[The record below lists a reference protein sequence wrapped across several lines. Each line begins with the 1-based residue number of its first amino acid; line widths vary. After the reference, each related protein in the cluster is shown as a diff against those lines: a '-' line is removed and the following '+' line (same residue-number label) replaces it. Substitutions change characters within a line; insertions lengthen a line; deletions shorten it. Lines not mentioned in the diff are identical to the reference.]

1 MDKTLFLDLIERYYN
16 SQLSRFQL
24 QYFFTSHRYVAAS
37 CPRRGGKSF
46 VTNLD
51 SLYACTIPNK
61 RVAIILPGTDAI
73 KIAKREIT
81 EMVEALDG
89 YIEIERSNMNTI
101 YFNNNSTLYLFSG
114 ASQPESYRG
123 QRLNKVTI
131 EEPDF
136 IKNIEDLEITLNCC
150 MGIFED
156 SQLKMI
162 GTHSA
167 SNHNLKSY
175 MLSPYYE
182 KIIATPS
189 SVYDPINR
197 ETLNEMREMIGDN
210 ARFRLEFLNEVSP
223 SLWNNTN

>member
-1 MDKTLFLDLIERYYN
+1 MDKTLFLDLIERHYG

-24 QYFFTSHRYVAAS
+24 QYFFTSNKYVAAS

-46 VTNLD
+46 VSNLD
-51 SLYACTIPNK
+51 ALHTCTTPGK
-61 RVAIILPGTDAI
+61 KVAIILPGEDAVR
-73 KIAKREIT
+73 IANREIT

-89 YIEIERSNMNTI
+89 YIEIRRSNRNTI
-101 YFNNNSTLYLFSG
+101 CFNNNSEIKLLSG
-114 ASQPESYRG
+114 CQCIDNFRG
-123 QRLNKVTI
+123 CRLNKVII

-136 IKNIEDLEITLNCC
+136 TKNIEELITVLECC
-150 MGIFED
+150 MISFED

-189 SVYDPINR
+189 SVYDPINI

-223 SLWNNTN
+223 SL